1 MSEPQPEP
9 TSPLPVQTPRPLQS
23 PPDEDMLDIGDKE
36 KVKVEAEDATVKR
49 QKVGEE
55 RKSAKR
61 NRRRVSNPLKNDIEL
76 YLDGYGEDYGA
87 LSATANLALEPW
99 LEDSSEEERMEQDTS
114 KRKKRKRKKKAK
126 KSSSHGSSSPTKS
139 SGSLKRPKKSTKTGK
154 LPSAGL
160 GKMKTQVETENKP
173 LPLEGWQTT
182 QMKSQTKSN
191 PSKGRQCSSVKWQSY
206 TSPKDFK
213 HNTINLSPCFIID
226 YSTKLFFLRCKLC

>member
-23 PPDEDMLDIGDKE
+23 PPDEDTPDVRDKE
-36 KVKVEAEDATVKR
+36 KVEVEAEDGTVKR

-87 LSATANLALEPW
+87 LSATVNLALEPW
-99 LEDSSEEERMEQDTS
+99 LEDSSEEERMGQDNS

-154 LPSAGL
+154 FPSAAGA
-160 GKMKTQVETENKP
+160 GKMKTQVEPENKP
-173 LPLEGWQTT
+173 LPSDGWQTT
-182 QMKSQTKSN
+182 QTKSRTKSN
-191 PSKGRQCSSVKWQSY
+191 PSKGRQCMHY
-206 TSPKDFK
+206 
-213 HNTINLSPCFIID
+213 
-226 YSTKLFFLRCKLC
+226 